1 MISEKKLEA
10 NRVNALKGGR
20 PKGRKDTKTLA
31 KEAVKEAINKRV
43 YEMSGVLINAQAT
56 LARGQTFLY
65 RVDKIK
71 HVGPKG
77 GISYQNQKPVLVTN
91 QQEIEDYLNDLVE
104 NGDMQD
110 DKDPSAAYYYL
121 TAKEP
126 SNMAIDSLFNRTLG
140 KPVQPLGGDEDNPLK
155 IDVNIVPILKKTYH
169 GK

>member
-1 MISEKKLEA
+1 MDRRSETSKL
-10 NRVNALKGGR
+10 NALKGGR
-20 PKGRKDTKTLA
+20 PKGRKDNKTLE
-31 KEAVKEAINKRV
+31 KDAVKAAINKRV

-77 GISYQNQKPVLVTN
+77 GISYQNQKPVLGTN
-91 QQEIEDYLNDLVE
+91 QQAIEDYLNDLVE

-140 KPVQPLGGDEDNPLK
+140 KPVQPLSGDEESPIK
-155 IDVNIVPILKKTYH
+155 IDITLTPTLKKAY
-169 GK
+169 GE